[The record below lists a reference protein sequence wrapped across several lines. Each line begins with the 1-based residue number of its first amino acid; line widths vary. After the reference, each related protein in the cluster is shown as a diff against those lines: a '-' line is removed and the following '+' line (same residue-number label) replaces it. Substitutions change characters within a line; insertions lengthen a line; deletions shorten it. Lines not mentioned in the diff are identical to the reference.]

1 MERSR
6 CRKTSQFS
14 PSLTSAQQ
22 KHLDTVNSD
31 GHGDGSSSWEVSL
44 PFTHEDLHT
53 LILAA
58 LASSVAGSL
67 IERENWWSGAHLE
80 TRNRHTER
88 VISKHQ
94 GVEPDSTLYH
104 IEGNLTLRLYL
115 NPWPRGRGVYPRPA
129 TCQDLRRISASQ
141 KKILKAVA
149 RQAIRE

>member
-6 CRKTSQFS
+6 CRKASQFS

-67 IERENWWSGAHLE
+67 IEREIGGAGL
-80 TRNRHTER
+80 
-88 VISKHQ
+88 ISKHKT
-94 GVEPDSTLYH
+94 GTRSVS
-104 IEGNLTLRLYL
+104 
-115 NPWPRGRGVYPRPA
+115 
-129 TCQDLRRISASQ
+129 SQ
-141 KKILKAVA
+141 N
-149 RQAIRE
+149 IREWNRTPHCTISREI